1 MWSFIEGTLNDVM
14 DNVLNNISTANAEV
28 DFIL

>member
-1 MWSFIEGTLNDVM
+1 MELYKGKLNDVM
-14 DNVLNNISTANAEV
+14 DNVLNNIFTANAEV

>member
-1 MWSFIEGTLNDVM
+1 MELYRGKLSDVM